1 MGWRISKEEDFT
13 KGDFDLWWTDV
24 GIDEATLK
32 GLKLYQKI
40 NHFPATYQIARKTL
54 LAKNLKRLKNLFP
67 SEYLFFPRTWVLPNE
82 LNDLR
87 FQ

>member
-32 GLKLYQKI
+32 GLKLY
-40 NHFPATYQIARKTL
+40 
-54 LAKNLKRLKNLFP
+54 
-67 SEYLFFPRTWVLPNE
+67 
-82 LNDLR
+82 
-87 FQ
+87 